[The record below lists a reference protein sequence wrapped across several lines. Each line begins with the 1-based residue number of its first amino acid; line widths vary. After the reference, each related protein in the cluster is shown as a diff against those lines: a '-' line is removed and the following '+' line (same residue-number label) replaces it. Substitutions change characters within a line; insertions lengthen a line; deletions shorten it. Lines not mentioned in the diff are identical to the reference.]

1 VRAIVVFMETTASM
15 RRVRKLF
22 AVLCVAVIAAACQ
35 RSPEPGAVAP
45 GELAALVREGKAP
58 VILDVRSPEEY
69 AAGHI
74 PGAINIPHTQLSARL
89 AELPAAK
96 SDEIVVHCQAGRRA
110 ADAEHILADAGY
122 TGVRDLQGH
131 MNAWSE
137 AGLPVER
144 SESR

>member
-1 VRAIVVFMETTASM
+1 MYTPASI
-15 RRVRKLF
+15 RRVLNLF
-22 AVLCVAVIAAACQ
+22 AVLCLACIAAACQ
-35 RSPEPGAVAP
+35 RSSAPAAVAP
-45 GELAALVREGKAP
+45 GDLAALVRAGKAP

-74 PGAINIPHTQLSARL
+74 PGAINIPHTELSGRL
-89 AELPAAK
+89 AEIPAAK

-110 ADAEHILADAGY
+110 GEAERILAEAGY

-144 SESR
+144 SR